1 MNIFVHDNKTAGE
14 VERLCEAYDA
24 TILTAEAV
32 QQIEPIDVHEFFL
45 DKIDLLILEITK
57 PTQETQFV
65 LAQALLAET
74 PLLCLYAKNQ
84 TPRQLLEYIRKKRVP
99 RKVKTY
105 AYLEHELPGVIDKF
119 IRRFDPRINAED
131 DIPSQ
136 KFTMR
141 LSPRLEHFIEWSA
154 KQHGESKA
162 DAIRRLL
169 TTSMEDDPR
178 YMRD

>member
-1 MNIFVHDNKTAGE
+1 MNIFVHDNKTGGE
-14 VERLCEAYDA
+14 VEKLCEAYDVA
-24 TILTAEAV
+24 ILTEEAV

-45 DKIDLLILEITK
+45 DSIDLLILEITK
-57 PTQETQFV
+57 PSQETQFV

-84 TPRQLLEYIRKKRVP
+84 TPRQLLEYIRKKRAP

-105 AYLEHELPGVIDKF
+105 AYLEHELPMVIDKF
-119 IRRFDPRINAED
+119 IRRFDPRVNAED

-141 LSPRLEHFIEWSA
+141 LSPRLDRYIEWNA
-154 KQHGESKA
+154 KRNSESKA
-162 DAIRRLL
+162 DSIRRLL
-169 TTSMEDDPR
+169 TNSMEEDPTYLR
-178 YMRD
+178 E